1 MKAAGFTNVMDWN
14 TGHHHA
20 VGFAYAAIV
29 DDQTTDIE
37 AQIEELEADTEI
49 ART

>member
-1 MKAAGFTNVMDWN
+1 MTDWN
-14 TGHHHA
+14 TAITA

-37 AQIEELEADTEI
+37 AQIDDVEADTEM
-49 ART
+49 ATT